1 VAGSSG
7 CKKSKA
13 PNGLHAMRQA
23 VGMMPTAGR
32 LSIEQGLP
40 QAAPTVET
48 LTIAAVEVATLAIL
62 APSLPPA
69 VVQDVAPTTAEV
81 VVLSTQVGLVVVCL
95 PSSQVLYYVSVW
107 QTLVL
112 PRYRLLHLL
121 CWLSLLLSW
130 RPWRR
135 LLHPGALVSPLI
147 ICTLLVIL
155 THYGV

>member
-1 VAGSSG
+1 MAGSFG

-69 VVQDVAPTTAEV
+69 VV
-81 VVLSTQVGLVVVCL
+81 
-95 PSSQVLYYVSVW
+95 
-107 QTLVL
+107 
-112 PRYRLLHLL
+112 
-121 CWLSLLLSW
+121 
-130 RPWRR
+130 
-135 LLHPGALVSPLI
+135 
-147 ICTLLVIL
+147 
-155 THYGV
+155 